1 MYSTSAQKKP
11 TLPPTESST
20 TTTTTTTKQGGA
32 AAAAQKQLSNTVA
45 AASRKREET
54 HKRLVDYLGPNAL
67 KKQPQVVMDMVTKS
81 EVKFYDPPYLAREA
95 PFPSYDELNINLK
108 GYDFTVLETYHNFI
122 ARLCRSLEV
131 DVKDVYAMPARSF
144 KVKTYQPFS
153 SNLDKE
159 YSLKM
164 YHRVVRVKKLKS
176 TTAPLLFEAIQLN
189 LPEGVQ
195 LSVGEPSAEE
205 DNFRYVPDLELKELK
220 EQLDELTADRDAPPQ
235 ATAGATPASTS
246 SQPTVKK

>member
-32 AAAAQKQLSNTVA
+32 VAAQKQLSNAV
-45 AASRKREET
+45 AASRKREEA

-144 KVKTYQPFS
+144 KV
-153 SNLDKE
+153 N
-159 YSLKM
+159 
-164 YHRVVRVKKLKS
+164 
-176 TTAPLLFEAIQLN
+176 
-189 LPEGVQ
+189 
-195 LSVGEPSAEE
+195 
-205 DNFRYVPDLELKELK
+205 
-220 EQLDELTADRDAPPQ
+220 
-235 ATAGATPASTS
+235 S
-246 SQPTVKK
+246 SQSIYWVF